1 MIKSKDKIY
10 ISGAISGLNYE
21 NVVDKFVKAENHL
34 TEQGYTVFNPLKNGL
49 DKNFGWEQHMAV
61 DLATLMEC
69 DSIYILNDALHSRGA
84 RIEMSI
90 AMERGMLIFFE
101 DKDLML
107 DCIIKR
113 WHPTYIKTLILLL
126 LFKSY
131 KDKEDPLYA
140 KRSMIESQLSP
151 RYSCEQFM
159 QTYLPGEN
167 TEKNPFLNQIQE
179 VLYGTHQLG
188 SNYDKALKAGQEV
201 IQGLQRQLSKR

>member
-1 MIKSKDKIY
+1 METKNTIY

-21 NVVDKFVKAENHL
+21 NVVDKFKKAEDYL
-34 TEQGYTVFNPLKNGL
+34 TGQGYAVFNPLKNGL

-90 AMERGMLIFFE
+90 ALERGMIILFE
-101 DKDLML
+101 DKDFML
-107 DCIIKR
+107 DSLIKMNP
-113 WHPTYIKTLILLL
+113 PTYIKTLILLL
-126 LFKSY
+126 LSKSY
-131 KDKEDPLYA
+131 KYKEDPLCA
-140 KRSMIESQLSP
+140 KRYLIESELTP
-151 RYSCEQFM
+151 RALCPM
-159 QTYLPGEN
+159 CMHIYLPGET
-167 TEKNPFLNQIQE
+167 TEKNPFIHQIHE

-201 IQGLQRQLSKR
+201 IQGLQKRMAKR